1 MSKRV
6 ESFVHAQIRKTIEKY
21 FRYGKFHVFTS
32 EASLKF
38 KELMMRDCQ
47 IQMRITTKS
56 ETKSFRGDEVGN
68 VTNMEKVPKKFPMLI
83 ISRVH
88 DAMPAASIGSS

>member
-47 IQMRITTKS
+47 IQMRIPLQRMKPNHLVEMRF
-56 ETKSFRGDEVGN
+56 ET
-68 VTNMEKVPKKFPMLI
+68 
-83 ISRVH
+83 
-88 DAMPAASIGSS
+88 